1 MGVMDSALSGS
12 PLPDISST
20 TTNATTAPDWYTQ
33 LQQSI
38 GKAGQSSMGYDA
50 TGAPLAN
57 WNPSSMIASQSPL
70 TTGVTANAQNVAGSY
85 QPQLTTAEQTAA
97 LAAKGVGADQ
107 IRSFMSPYTQDVV
120 SNLANMSNLNTQS
133 SVLPALMAAS
143 GGSGQFGSS
152 RAANASAGA
161 LSNIQAGL
169 TAEQSKALQSGYDSA
184 LAAAFKNAGLYN
196 DAAKTQ
202 QGLAEDEQKLGM
214 SGGKYMTD
222 IGAADQAYRQSIID
236 QPMTAATNVA
246 NSLSTLKVPSTT
258 TTTYKG
264 PGQSGQY
271 ATSPLGA
278 VTGLASLFASGANGT
293 SPAKGITDLFGGLFG
308 GTGTNQNIIDWLGYD
323 PAKK

>member
-33 LQQSI
+33 LQQNI
-38 GKAGQSSMGYDA
+38 GAAGQKSMGYDA
-50 TGAPLAN
+50 TGKPITG
-57 WNPSSMIASQSPL
+57 WDPSSMIASQSPL
-70 TTGVTANAQNVAGSY
+70 TVSATNNAQSVADSY
-85 QPQLTTAEQTAA
+85 KNQLTSAEQTAA

-107 IRSFMSPYTQDVV
+107 IRAFMSPYTQDVV

-161 LSNIQAGL
+161 LANIQAGL
-169 TAEQSKALQSGYDSA
+169 TAEQSKALQSGYESA

-222 IGAADQAYRQSIID
+222 LGTANQAYRQSIID
-236 QPMTAATNVA
+236 QPMTAATNAA
-246 NSLSTLKVPSTT
+246 NALSTLKVPSTT

>member
-1 MGVMDSALSGS
+1 MGVLDSALSGS

-33 LQQSI
+33 LQQNI
-38 GKAGQSSMGYDA
+38 GAAGQKSMGYDA
-50 TGAPLAN
+50 TGKPIAGFD
-57 WNPSSMIASQSPL
+57 PSSMIASESPL
-70 TTGVTANAQNVAGSY
+70 AVTARTNAENVAGSY

-97 LAAKGVGADQ
+97 LAANGVGADQ

-133 SVLPALMAAS
+133 SVLPSLMAAS

-161 LSNIQAGL
+161 LANIQASL
-169 TAEQSKALQSGYDSA
+169 TAEQSKALQSGYENA

-196 DAAKTQ
+196 ESAKVQ

-222 IGAADQAYRQSIID
+222 IGAADTAYRQSLID
-236 QPMTAATNVA
+236 QPMTAATNAA

-271 ATSPLGA
+271 STSPLGGI
-278 VTGLASLFASGANGT
+278 TGLAALFASGKDGT
-293 SPAKGITDLFGGLFG
+293 SGGKGLLDSFKDFLPAGTDVDSFMKRIFGG
-308 GTGTNQNIIDWLGYD
+308 
-323 PAKK
+323 

>member
-33 LQQSI
+33 LQQNI
-38 GKAGQSSMGYDA
+38 GAAGQKSMGYDA
-50 TGAPLAN
+50 TGKPITGFD
-57 WNPSSMIASQSPL
+57 PSSMIASESPL
-70 TTGVTANAQNVAGSY
+70 AVTARTNAENVAGSY

-133 SVLPALMAAS
+133 SVLPSLMAAS

-161 LSNIQAGL
+161 LANIQAGL
-169 TAEQSKALQSGYDSA
+169 TAEQSKALQSGYESA
-184 LAAAFKNAGLYN
+184 LAAAFKNANLYN
-196 DAAKTQ
+196 ESAKVQ

-222 IGAADQAYRQSIID
+222 IGAADTAYRQSLID
-236 QPMTAATNVA
+236 QPMTAATNAA

-258 TTTYKG
+258 TTSYKG

-271 ATSPLGA
+271 STSPLGA
-278 VTGLASLFASGANGT
+278 VTGLGALFASGQGGKSAGQGLLDAFRGLFSS
-293 SPAKGITDLFGGLFG
+293 SPSSEVDDWVKKAFGG
-308 GTGTNQNIIDWLGYD
+308 
-323 PAKK
+323 

>member
-1 MGVMDSALSGS
+1 MGVLDSALSGS

-20 TTNATTAPDWYTQ
+20 TANITTAPDWYTQ
-33 LQQSI
+33 LQQNI
-38 GKAGQSSMGYDA
+38 GTAGQKSMGYDA
-50 TGAPLAN
+50 TGKPITGFD
-57 WNPSSMIASQSPL
+57 PSSMIASESPL
-70 TTGVTANAQNVAGSY
+70 AVTARTNAQNVAGSY

-169 TAEQSKALQSGYDSA
+169 TAEQSKALQSGYESA

-196 DAAKTQ
+196 ESAKVQ
-202 QGLAEDEQKLGM
+202 QGLAGDEQKLGM

-222 IGAADQAYRQSIID
+222 IGAADQAYRQSLID
-236 QPMTAATNVA
+236 QPMTAATNAA

-271 ATSPLGA
+271 STSPLGGI
-278 VTGLASLFASGANGT
+278 TGLAALFASGKDGT
-293 SPAKGITDLFGGLFG
+293 SGGEGLLKSFKDFLPSGTDVDSFMKRIFG
-308 GTGTNQNIIDWLGYD
+308 
-323 PAKK
+323 